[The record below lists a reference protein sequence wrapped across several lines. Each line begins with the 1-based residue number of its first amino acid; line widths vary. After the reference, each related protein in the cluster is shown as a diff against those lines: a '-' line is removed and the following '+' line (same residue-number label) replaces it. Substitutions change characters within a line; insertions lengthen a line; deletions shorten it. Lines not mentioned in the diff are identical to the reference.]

1 MKSSVDAYLE
11 QNPRWKPVIAALREI
26 LLEQD
31 LAENITGG
39 QLSYTYQDR
48 SVASIE
54 SGHDYLS
61 LLFTKG
67 VLLKDPQSLLQLP
80 GNDSVI
86 NRRLI
91 FKTPEEVVELADALV
106 DFFHQ
111 AIDHEKDTLKA
122 TSRPDS

>member
-106 DFFHQ
+106 DFF
-111 AIDHEKDTLKA
+111 T
-122 TSRPDS
+122 RR